1 MTVIVYVYDLINM
14 TATTLDYNKICMTAS
29 AYVCN
34 TINMTASAHDY
45 N

>member
-1 MTVIVYVYDLINM
+1 MITIRL
-14 TATTLDYNKICMTAS
+14 ATTLDYNKICMTAS